1 MHGTGKLYNYM
12 QDRQSTAGSNKL
24 KPTLCPS
31 GVHHD
36 ASFERFSNPWH
47 TRTPGPQ
54 QGPAAHTQLQ
64 RSVFQTACPVSLCKN
79 VTPLLARF
87 SVGMLQA
94 CYDY

>member
-1 MHGTGKLYNYM
+1 M

-64 RSVFQTACPVSLCKN
+64 RSVFQTAGMLQ
-79 VTPLLARF
+79 ARF

>member
-1 MHGTGKLYNYM
+1 MHGTGKLCKT
-12 QDRQSTAGSNKL
+12 DKAL
-24 KPTLCPS
+24 PAAIKPTLCPS

-54 QGPAAHTQLQ
+54 QGPAAP
-64 RSVFQTACPVSLCKN
+64 VFQTAGMLQ
-79 VTPLLARF
+79 ARF